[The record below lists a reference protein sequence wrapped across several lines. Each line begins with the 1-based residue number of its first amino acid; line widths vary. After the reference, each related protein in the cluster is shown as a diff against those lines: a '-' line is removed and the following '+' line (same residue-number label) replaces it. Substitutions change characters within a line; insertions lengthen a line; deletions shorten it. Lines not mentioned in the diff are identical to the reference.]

1 MTGAD
6 EEEGSGGRVEGS
18 SPMATR
24 RSAKR
29 VGGGG
34 GSSSLRASSESLL
47 GFGNVDMD
55 FLDPAP
61 WRLMGGALSDFLWAS
76 IVGLALA
83 GGGGS
88 FTAFLRGTVTVGTE
102 ERGEFGDDDD
112 DKDEDEEGRGDGA
125 LCSGSDLTRSS

>member
-1 MTGAD
+1 M
-6 EEEGSGGRVEGS
+6 EGS
-18 SPMATR
+18 SPIARR
-24 RSAKR
+24 RSATR
-29 VGGGG
+29 VSGGG

-47 GFGNVDMD
+47 GFGKVDTD

-76 IVGLALA
+76 IVGLALD

-102 ERGEFGDDDD
+102 ERGEFGEEETGDG
-112 DKDEDEEGRGDGA
+112 EDEEGGDG
-125 LCSGSDLTRSS
+125 SGSAFRSS